1 VARLFIA
8 ATLGLFL
15 TACGVPPAR
24 TPGLVPAAET
34 RAPAGASPAVG
45 ECVPIGEAA
54 AVAGRRVTVCGN
66 LAEVT
71 YRPGTAGQPT
81 FLNFG
86 RPYPN
91 PTFVAVIWGEA
102 RPRFDP
108 VPEAR
113 FLPGQRLCVSGEVEL
128 YRGTPQ
134 VVITDP
140 VQVRPC

>member
-1 VARLFIA
+1 MARLLILA
-8 ATLGLFL
+8 ILGLFL
-15 TACGVPPAR
+15 TACGAAPAR
-24 TPGLVPAAET
+24 TSGPAPPADT
-34 RAPAGASPAVG
+34 PAPAGASPAVG
-45 ECVPIGEAA
+45 ECVPTAEAA
-54 AVAGRRVTVCGN
+54 AAAGRWVTVCGN

-113 FLPGQRLCVSGEVEL
+113 FRPGQRLCVSGQVEV

-140 VQVRPC
+140 AQLRPC